1 MRAMPNHVT
10 DDVFVALVRSLF
22 TKSRSLII
30 GSLVIVVAMTASFVR
45 TNDPS
50 FIILSL
56 LFAAVTTVRLL
67 TIMRF
72 ERKSDQITTRAEAA
86 IWERS
91 YAIGAFAAVTILGC
105 WCFSAMGHGGAI
117 GVQLLSF
124 TLTMGY
130 IIGIFGRNFGSS
142 ALVTLQ
148 IIAAWLPI
156 TAALVYYGDA
166 FYWLFAALLVPLFLG
181 IKFVSDRIRST
192 LLDAE
197 LARRAAEET
206 QQQLARLNEKLK
218 EAVDAAVAAQR
229 SAEAEA
235 REAKEARSRA
245 VSMAKRVRQSRRN
258 EAAAIQ
264 ARDQHMRFLATMSH
278 EIRTPLNGIVGALDL
293 MTSAKRDRLP
303 GLVDM
308 AKLSADALLDIV
320 TEVLDLSRLEYGHE
334 AARSREYDLKAV
346 INSVKLAMEP
356 VAKGKG
362 LSLSVKVSEGFTGSV
377 VGDPAMVRQIC
388 MNLLGNALKFTES
401 GFVQISLDLKRAG
414 VDEITFD
421 LVISDSGCGIEPKDQ
436 ARIYEPFYIGGNKY
450 TRGVGSSGLGLS
462 IVRKT
467 VEAMGGSIACDSRPG
482 EGTTFTVSLT
492 LPMGKGEVGQIEAA
506 SQDEEV
512 TCLDGVS
519 IRTLLVEDNQI
530 NAQIVQDFFEDTEIE
545 IDWVRDGAEALE
557 AIGQHDYDLVLMDI
571 SMPGMDGVEAFQR
584 LRWMPGR
591 EETPKV
597 IALTAH
603 AVSGDRERYLGMGF
617 DEYVAKPVRK
627 AILERAI
634 ARVVLDAPV
643 KLLEGTAVKT
653 MRETVQPLLSGDLID
668 EDLFCEFVSDRGPE
682 RANDLLMAIC
692 DELQRKR
699 DELEDQMGEGGDLD
713 ELARNFHNL
722 ASIVATVG
730 AVELAT
736 VSRSCERMCADGRV
750 PDDALMAEFFRA
762 MMQLAVECQGRAQG
776 LAVATA

>member
-10 DDVFVALVRSLF
+10 DDVFMALVRSLF
-22 TKSRSLII
+22 TESRSLII

-45 TNDPS
+45 TDDPS
-50 FIILSL
+50 FIVLSL
-56 LFAAVTTVRLL
+56 LFAAVTAVRLV

-86 IWERS
+86 VWERS
-91 YAIGAFAAVTILGC
+91 YAVGAFASVTILGC
-105 WCFSAMGHGGAI
+105 WCFSAMGQEQAV

-156 TAALVYYGDA
+156 TAALIYYGDG
-166 FYWLFAALLVPLFLG
+166 FHWLFAALLVPLFLG

-218 EAVDAAVAAQR
+218 EAVEAAVAAQR

-245 VSMAKRVRQSRRN
+245 LSMAKRVRQSRRN

-278 EIRTPLNGIVGALDL
+278 EIRTPLNGIVGALEL

-334 AARSREYDLKAV
+334 VARSREYDLKAV
-346 INSVKLAMEP
+346 IRSVKLAMEP
-356 VAKGKG
+356 VAKAKG
-362 LSLSVKVSEGFTGSV
+362 LSLSVSVPADLTDNV

-388 MNLLGNALKFTES
+388 MNLLGNALKFTET
-401 GFVQISLDLKRAG
+401 GFVEISLDLKRASA
-414 VDEITFD
+414 DQIEFD
-421 LVISDSGCGIEPKDQ
+421 LCVADSGCGIALEHQ
-436 ARIYEPFYIGGNKY
+436 ARIYEPFYVAGNKY

-462 IVRKT
+462 IVKKT
-467 VEAMGGSIACDSRPG
+467 VEAMGGAIACDSRPG
-482 EGTTFTVSLT
+482 EGTKFTVSLT
-492 LPMGKGEVGQIEAA
+492 MPVGKGEAGESDAA
-506 SQDEEV
+506 SRDDDV
-512 TCLDGVS
+512 TYLDGVS
-519 IRTLLVEDNQI
+519 VRTLLVEDNLI

-545 IDWVRDGAEALE
+545 IDWVRDGAEALAAVTE
-557 AIGQHDYDLVLMDI
+557 HDYDVVLMDI

-591 EETPKV
+591 EVLPKV

-603 AVSGDRERYLGMGF
+603 AVSGDRERYLDMGF

-627 AILERAI
+627 AVLERAI
-634 ARVVLDAPV
+634 ARVVLDAPAQPV
-643 KLLEGTAVKT
+643 EGTVMKT
-653 MRETVQPLLSGDLID
+653 SGEMVQPLLSGELID
-668 EDLFCEFVSDRGPE
+668 EDLFGEFVSDRGAG
-682 RANDLLMAIC
+682 RANDLLLAIC

-699 DELEDQMGEGGDLD
+699 AELEGQIGERTDL
-713 ELARNFHNL
+713 EGLARNFHNL

-730 AVELAT
+730 AVDLAAM
-736 VSRSCERMCADGRV
+736 SRSCERMCVDGRV
-750 PDDALMAEFFRA
+750 PDDAVMAEFVPGHDAAR
-762 MMQLAVECQGRAQG
+762 R
-776 LAVATA
+776 